1 MKYIK
6 KLFKKIISN
15 LRDASNA
22 LEEIQKRGLGPK

>member
-6 KLFKKIISN
+6 MLVRKFISN
-15 LRDASNA
+15 LRDTSKA